1 MKITHITR
9 WLLIAIFVTSCTG
22 LVESQIIVTNTEVA
36 TATVAASATTTST
49 AQTQPTATPTV
60 TPVPTGGSMSDDDL
74 TPTAIVPTATPIP
87 PSVTPTTA
95 VLTTTPAAT
104 LRATGPHPLQIEMM
118 RQQSYPGSPIIV
130 EQTLTPGANYDQYV
144 VSYQS
149 DGYKIY
155 ALMTIPNGTKPA
167 TGWPV
172 IVFNHGYIVPSA
184 YRTTEGYVAYVDAI
198 ARSGYIVFKS
208 DLRGHGNSEGGNSV
222 DDVVYGTPA
231 YTVDVLNAVASLQD
245 YEDADPNRIGMWG
258 HSMGGQLM
266 LRAMVVSQDIKAG
279 VIWAGDIAP
288 YPDLVAAYWGW
299 DNEFIKEYG
308 SLEQNPDFWASVTP
322 NTYLSDLSGPLEL
335 HHSTTDEEVPVA
347 WSEALAEA
355 CQAVDGPSCELYTY
369 PGDNHNISANFGIA
383 MQRTVAFFDRY
394 VKGQ

>member
-9 WLLIAIFVTSCTG
+9 WLLIAIFLTSCTG
-22 LVESQIIVTNTEVA
+22 FVKSQTIVTDTEV
-36 TATVAASATTTST
+36 TAAAAAASATTTST

-60 TPVPTGGSMSDDDL
+60 TSVPVDGSMSDDDL
-74 TPTAIVPTATPIP
+74 TPTASVPVATAPP
-87 PSVTPTTA
+87 PSATPTTA
-95 VLTTTPAAT
+95 ALTATPTAT
-104 LRATGPHPLQIEMM
+104 LWATGPHPLQIEVM
-118 RQQSYPGSPIIV
+118 RQQSYPGSPIAV
-130 EQTLTPGANYDQYV
+130 EQTLEQRANYNQYI

-172 IVFNHGYIVPSA
+172 IVFNHGYIPPSA
-184 YRTTEGYVAYVDAI
+184 YRTTESYVAYVDAI
-198 ARSGYIVFKS
+198 ARSGYIVFKP

-222 DDVVYGTPA
+222 PRIVYSTPA

-258 HSMGGQLM
+258 HSMGGQLT

-288 YPDLVAAYWGW
+288 YPDIVAAYWGW
-299 DNEFIKEYG
+299 DNEFITEYG
-308 SLEQNPDFWASVTP
+308 TLDQNPDFWASISP

-335 HHSTTDEEVPVA
+335 HHSTTDADVPVA
-347 WSEALAEA
+347 WSEALLEE
-355 CQAVDGPSCELYTY
+355 CQAVDQQLCELYTY
-369 PGDNHNISANFGIA
+369 PGDNHNISANFGVA
-383 MQRTVAFFDRY
+383 MQRTVAFFDEY

>member
-9 WLLIAIFVTSCTG
+9 WLLIAIFLTSCTG
-22 LVESQIIVTNTEVA
+22 LVESQTNVTGTEA
-36 TATVAASATTTST
+36 APATVAASATTTST

-60 TPVPTGGSMSDDDL
+60 TPVPTGDSLSDDDL
-74 TPTAIVPTATPIP
+74 TPTAVVPTATPIP
-87 PSVTPTTA
+87 PSATPTTA
-95 VLTTTPAAT
+95 VLTTTPTAK
-104 LRATGPHPLQIEMM
+104 LWATGPHPLQIEVM
-118 RQQSYPGSPIIV
+118 RQQSYPGSPISV
-130 EQTLTPGANYDQYV
+130 EQTLTPGTNYDQYV

-172 IVFNHGYIVPSA
+172 IVFNHGYIPPSA
-184 YRTTEGYVAYVDAI
+184 YRTTEHYVAYFDAI
-198 ARSGYIVFKS
+198 ARSGYIVFKP

-258 HSMGGQLM
+258 HSMGGQLT

-288 YPDLVAAYWGW
+288 YPDLIAAYWGW
-299 DNEFIKEYG
+299 DNEFSTKYG
-308 SLEQNPDFWASVTP
+308 MPDQNPDFWASISP
-322 NTYLSDLSGPLEL
+322 DTYLSDLSGPLEL
-335 HHSTTDEEVPVA
+335 HHSTTDADVPVA
-347 WSEALAEA
+347 WSEALVEE
-355 CQAVDGPSCELYTY
+355 CQAVDRQSCELYTY
-369 PGDNHNISANFGIA
+369 PGDNHNISANFGVA
-383 MQRTVAFFDRY
+383 MQRTVAFFDKY

>member
-1 MKITHITR
+1 MKMTHITR
-9 WLLIAIFVTSCTG
+9 WLLIAIFLTSCTG
-22 LVESQIIVTNTEVA
+22 FVKSQTIVTSTEA
-36 TATVAASATTTST
+36 ATVAGAASATTTST

-74 TPTAIVPTATPIP
+74 TPTASVPVATAPPPSATPTA
-87 PSVTPTTA
+87 A

-104 LRATGPHPLQIEMM
+104 LWTTGPHPLQIEVM
-118 RQQSYPGSPIIV
+118 RQQSYPGSSITV
-130 EQTLTPGANYDQYV
+130 EQTLAPGANYDQYV

-155 ALMTIPNGTKPA
+155 ALMTIPNGTKPT

-172 IVFNHGYIVPSA
+172 IVFNHGYIPPSA
-184 YRTTEGYVAYVDAI
+184 YRTTESYVAYVDAI
-198 ARSGYIVFKS
+198 ARSGYIVFKP

-222 DDVVYGTPA
+222 PRIVYSTPA

-245 YEDADPNRIGMWG
+245 YEDADPHRIGMWG
-258 HSMGGQLM
+258 HSMGGQLT
-266 LRAMVVSQDIKAG
+266 LRAMVVSQDINAG

-288 YPDLVAAYWGW
+288 YPDIVAAYWGW
-299 DNEFIKEYG
+299 DNEFITEYG
-308 SLEQNPDFWASVTP
+308 LLDQNPDFWASISP

-335 HHSTTDEEVPVA
+335 HHSTTDAEVPVA
-347 WSEALAEA
+347 WSEALLEE
-355 CQAVDGPSCELYTY
+355 CQAVDKQSCELFTY
-369 PGDNHNISANFGIA
+369 PGDNHNIGANFGVA
-383 MQRTVAFFDRY
+383 MQRTVAFFDKY